1 MWPCW
6 RILVVEKAREHAEMT
21 LWRAKGTEAVRFEAV
36 MKEERQTEV

>member
-6 RILVVEKAREHAEMT
+6 RIVVVEKALEHAGIT

-36 MKEERQTEV
+36 RKDERQTEV